1 MSRAVRI
8 ENVSPSPM
16 VRSLH
21 GRKSSVIESS
31 PIELP
36 MMIESSIIESSMI
49 ARSQNRRSRH
59 PARGAGRN
67 VALAC
72 AVALTLFTIVAVC
85 ERTTFAADKAV
96 LWKVSD
102 QALLRVD
109 DHPVKGDWNIYQEG
123 KKTNPLLLQMGTR
136 FLLVDGRGRQIFEI
150 DPASI
155 AHRGTELSWDPANHP
170 AKALAT
176 SEWIVRDVGLA
187 YKISA
192 RLVAENHLMDLQIPH
207 PIDVRPLSH

>member
-1 MSRAVRI
+1 
-8 ENVSPSPM
+8 
-16 VRSLH
+16 
-21 GRKSSVIESS
+21 
-31 PIELP
+31 
-36 MMIESSIIESSMI
+36 MI
-49 ARSQNRRSRH
+49 ARSQNRRSH
-59 PARGAGRN
+59 KATRGAVRN
-67 VALAC
+67 IVLAC
-72 AVALTLFTIVAVC
+72 AAALVLFATVAHNG
-85 ERTTFAADKAV
+85 RTAAFAADKAL

-109 DHPVKGDWNIYQEG
+109 DHPVKGDWNIYQAG

-136 FLLVDGRGRQIFEI
+136 FLLVDGRERQIFEV
-150 DPASI
+150 DPATI
-155 AHRGTELSWDPANHP
+155 THRGAELSWDPANHS
-170 AKALAT
+170 AKPLET